1 MTRRIGIYSGTFDP
15 IHEGHIA
22 FALAAQQAC
31 SLDEVVF
38 VPEPQP
44 RGKTG
49 VTDLVHRTAMI
60 QRAIGTHPKL
70 RAVTLRSSR
79 FTLNNTLPELQ
90 HIFAD
95 AELSLLMGS
104 DIARNLHLWQGLEK
118 LSDVQLIIGLRQHDT
133 KEELT
138 SVVHAVTSPY
148 DIRFA
153 LVPARAATAHAS
165 SSTARSGDVGHL
177 PAGVRQYIQQNNLYS

>member
-1 MTRRIGIYSGTFDP
+1 
-15 IHEGHIA
+15 
-22 FALAAQQAC
+22 
-31 SLDEVVF
+31 
-38 VPEPQP
+38 
-44 RGKTG
+44 
-49 VTDLVHRTAMI
+49 
-60 QRAIGTHPKL
+60 
-70 RAVTLRSSR
+70 
-79 FTLNNTLPELQ
+79 
-90 HIFAD
+90 
-95 AELSLLMGS
+95 MGS